1 MGQRTGLDTRRE
13 KPNSTAFWSESRGH
27 AYVRMVK
34 GEDSAEDLRQGR
46 RIGRARL
53 LDYQA
58 VAAVEPDNICEILMS
73 TIT

>member
-13 KPNSTAFWSESRGH
+13 KPNKAVSWSESRGH
-27 AYVRMVK
+27 GYVRSVQ

-58 VAAVEPDNICEILMS
+58 VAAVEPDNIRLIIRLP
-73 TIT
+73 

>member
-1 MGQRTGLDTRRE
+1 
-13 KPNSTAFWSESRGH
+13 
-27 AYVRMVK
+27 VK

-58 VAAVEPDNICEILMS
+58 VAAVEPDNICQILMS